1 MDFLSITQIPTLNR
15 PILLLAFTGW
25 NDAGTAATFATK
37 FLLQRLAA
45 RKFADIDPETFYNFV
60 DLRPTV
66 RMKSGER
73 IISWPKNEFSY
84 AKDPGLVQDVILG
97 LGVEPHLRW
106 RSYMDAIMHVVKACN
121 VELVVTLGAL
131 LADVAYSRPVRIT
144 GTASEPAL
152 ARRLNL
158 GISQYEGPTGIVGV
172 LNDTCRLQGLPAISI
187 WANVPHYI
195 AATPNVKAALALV
208 RRVLTLLDYSTDL
221 TDLDEMA
228 PQGDGVRLTRSF
240 GASRVT
246 QLLTLAPGERR
257 LLVDTEVDWHETEK
271 FLKLASNRRR
281 TVASSTSWPPSATR
295 GRTRATAKSALGNQ
309 RQIISTHGSRL
320 GSIPSAIEQGHVR
333 RESSRRRSSFV
344 ARPVPPVA
352 LA

>member
-1 MDFLSITQIPTLNR
+1 MDVLSITQIPTLNR

-45 RKFADIDPETFYNFV
+45 RKFEDIDPETFYNFV
-60 DLRPTV
+60 EQRPTV
-66 RMKSGER
+66 RMKNGDR
-73 IISWPKNEFSY
+73 IIAWPKNEFSY

-106 RSYMDAIMHVVKACN
+106 RSYMDAIMHVIKECN

-172 LNDTCRLQGLPAISI
+172 LNDTCREQGLPAISI

-195 AATPNVKAALALV
+195 AATPNVKAALAIV

-221 TDLDEMA
+221 TDLE
-228 PQGDGVRLTRSF
+228 R
-240 GASRVT
+240 ASVEFDKRVSDV
-246 QLLTLAPGERR
+246 LASDPNVADYVRR
-257 LLVDTEVDWHETEK
+257 LEERDDSEDAEHGQDDEINALPSGEELARELEQ
-271 FLKLASNRRR
+271 FLREQRRD
-281 TVASSTSWPPSATR
+281 SDEDS
-295 GRTRATAKSALGNQ
+295 
-309 RQIISTHGSRL
+309 
-320 GSIPSAIEQGHVR
+320 
-333 RESSRRRSSFV
+333 
-344 ARPVPPVA
+344 
-352 LA
+352 